1 MVVLEAAGEVDVSLM
16 AVADMNRMA
25 VMVLELGTADMEA
38 QVAVMAATDRPVV
51 DMAETLT
58 GHKPMEAAV
67 VDTAVDKA
75 TAVEGQVEVEA
86 VPGSYNPPYICMVQ
100 RGDEWFLFLSEYK
113 ICMEFKQSL
122 LFFHFVNVSKLL
134 P

>member
-1 MVVLEAAGEVDVSLM
+1 MVALEAEEEVDVSLM

-38 QVAVMAATDRPVV
+38 QVAVMAATDRAVA

-67 VDTAVDKA
+67 VDTVVDKA

-86 VPGSYNPPYICMVQ
+86 VPGSYNPPSICMV
-100 RGDEWFLFLSEYK
+100 
-113 ICMEFKQSL
+113 
-122 LFFHFVNVSKLL
+122 
-134 P
+134 